1 MNHLGG
7 EEMQNIYEIPK
18 EEFEK
23 RIDKVKE
30 QMSTRNLDLL
40 FVFGTETESQN
51 VRYLSDYWTS
61 FESSAVL
68 ISLNS
73 DPLLLIGP
81 ESLSYAKSRSAIPD
95 IRRLLL
101 LRESSEPDYPDA
113 KLDCLKHIFEEV
125 SGGAKIKR
133 LGIVGLNFM
142 PFPIYKEIKKS
153 LSNTEI
159 IDASD
164 ILSGMRMIKSQNEIE
179 LLKKA
184 SKIAEIG
191 LKAVLENI
199 RPGMTELQV
208 VGIVLKAMYDAGME
222 HEAFQ
227 VYVLGGTHSAHA
239 VGRASHKTLKEGEII
254 QLGIPA
260 KIGGYCSSIGRPI
273 VLGYIPNKTK
283 EFLEVGLERENL
295 AISLI
300 REGVE
305 LKEVAIKTSDF
316 LRKKGYERYFLYGP
330 AHAIG
335 LVENEHPF
343 VESNS
348 IGIFKENMTFNICA
362 YLGNDQIGQRW
373 EDAVRVTRGGNP
385 PEEFSSYKREII
397 VVK

>member
-1 MNHLGG
+1 M
-7 EEMQNIYEIPK
+7 EDIYKIPE

-23 RIDKVKE
+23 RINKVKK
-30 QMSTRNLDLL
+30 QMSTRNLDML

-51 VRYLSDYWTS
+51 VRYLSDYWTA

-81 ESLSYAKSRSAIPD
+81 ESFSYAKSRSMIPD
-95 IRRLLL
+95 IRRLLVF
-101 LRESSEPDYPDA
+101 RESSEPDYPGV

-125 SGGAKIKR
+125 SGREKIKR

-153 LSNTEI
+153 LGNTEI

-164 ILSGMRMIKSQNEIE
+164 ILLSMRMIKSQNEIK

-208 VGIVLKAMYDAGME
+208 VGIALKSMYDAGME
-222 HEAFQ
+222 HEALTMF
-227 VYVLGGTHSAHA
+227 VLGGTHSAHA
-239 VGRASHKTLKEGEII
+239 IGRASHKILKEGEII
-254 QLGIPA
+254 QLGVPA

-273 VLGYIPNKTK
+273 VLGYIPKKIK

-295 AISLI
+295 VISLI

-305 LKEVAIKTSDF
+305 LKEVTIKTNEF

-330 AHAIG
+330 AHGIG
-335 LVENEHPF
+335 LVECEHPF

-348 IGIFKENMTFNICA
+348 TGIFKENMTFNICA
-362 YLGNDQIGQRW
+362 YLGNNQIGQRW
-373 EDAVRVTRGGNP
+373 EDAIRVVKGGNP
-385 PEEFSSYKREII
+385 PEEFSSYKREI
-397 VVK
+397 VVIK